1 MSANQYV
8 NSVPIFQGDQ
18 GKYYIV
24 DGFKYD
30 IHFPLAQ
37 ALDHKMYTNHPN
49 LGSGPKACENCASY
63 GSVNGVFVGYC
74 VNCLY
79 GVYNQ
84 KGSHI
89 LCPELDEK
97 QMWEQYPYM
106 NGVRASEIGD
116 TQFNMYFD
124 EYADED
130 LDDSLSED
138 EVDELEE
145 AKDELEESNYY
156 DEQEKI
162 AKAIADEEY
171 YNDTGTYV
179 EKWI

>member
-24 DGFKYD
+24 DGCKYD

-37 ALDHKMYTNHPN
+37 SLDHKMYTNHPE
-49 LGSGPKACENCASY
+49 LRSGPKACENCISY

-79 GVYNQ
+79 GVFNQ

-116 TQFNMYFD
+116 TQFNMYFE
-124 EYADED
+124 EYSEED
-130 LDDSLSED
+130 LDDALSED
-138 EVDELEE
+138 DDLENEL
-145 AKDELEESNYY
+145 DESNYY